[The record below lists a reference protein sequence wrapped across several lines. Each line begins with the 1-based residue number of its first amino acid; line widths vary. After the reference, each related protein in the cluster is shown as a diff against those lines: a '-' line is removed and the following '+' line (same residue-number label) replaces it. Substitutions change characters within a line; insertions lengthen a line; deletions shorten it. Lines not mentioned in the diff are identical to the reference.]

1 MKRHEARNCELTPSE
16 GKSVCDLFMG
26 HIDCLIFELVDFPEL
41 DGTENQIHRL
51 WNFHREDGGRVDK
64 GGDD

>member
-1 MKRHEARNCELTPSE
+1 MKQETVNSRPQKGNPFVTFLW
-16 GKSVCDLFMG
+16 VILIVLF
-26 HIDCLIFELVDFPEL
+26 FELVDFPEL